1 MAKAVQNS
9 DKRPDSF
16 GNSDEILLG
25 VLSAVERD
33 ANTSQRGISR
43 ELDVALGLANAYLRR
58 CVRKGLIKIKQVPRR
73 RYVYYLTPRGF
84 AEKSRLAGQYF
95 SASFTFFRRARD
107 QMSEL
112 MSVCTDRGWSRIAF
126 AGVSELA
133 EVGVICAHD
142 FPVTVVA
149 VIDAP
154 QAGRRFCGLPVQ
166 AMLEACGPVDAVII
180 TELAKPQQVYR
191 ALRGAIGEERV
202 LTPKLLQLALP
213 KAMQMQTPKDDFAR
227 AAE

>member
-1 MAKAVQNS
+1 VAKTARNGE
-9 DKRPDSF
+9 KGPDSF
-16 GNSDEILLG
+16 GNQDEILLG
-25 VLSAVERD
+25 VLTAVERD

-43 ELDVALGLANAYLRR
+43 ELDVALGLANAYLKR

-84 AEKSRLAGQYF
+84 AEKSRLAGEYF
-95 SASFTFFRRARD
+95 SASFTFFRRARA

-112 MSVCTDRGWSRIAF
+112 MGDCDSLGWRRIAF

-142 FPVTVVA
+142 FPIVV
-149 VIDAP
+149 VSIIEP
-154 QAGRRFCGLPVQ
+154 SRAGEKFCGLPVQ
-166 AMLEACGPVDAVII
+166 ASLAACGPVDAVIV
-180 TELAKPQQVYR
+180 TDLTKPEQVHRAMGQEL
-191 ALRGAIGEERV
+191 GTDRV
-202 LTPKLLQLALP
+202 LAPQLLQIALT
-213 KAMQMQTPKDDFAR
+213 KAARSKSAR

>member
-1 MAKAVQNS
+1 VAKTA
-9 DKRPDSF
+9 KTTEKEPDSF
-16 GNSDEILLG
+16 GNHDEILLG
-25 VLSAVERD
+25 VLTAVERD

-43 ELDVALGLANAYLRR
+43 ELDVALGLANAYLKR

-73 RYVYYLTPRGF
+73 RYAYYLTPRGF
-84 AEKSRLAGQYF
+84 AEKTRLAGEYF
-95 SASFTFFRRARD
+95 SASFTFFRRARA

-112 MSVCTDRGWSRIAF
+112 MGDCNKLGWCKIAF

-149 VIDAP
+149 VVDEAR
-154 QAGRRFCGLPVQ
+154 AGEKFVGLPVVACLAQ
-166 AMLEACGPVDAVII
+166 AGTVDAVIV
-180 TELAKPQQVYR
+180 TELTKPEQVYR
-191 ALRGAIGEERV
+191 TLGGEIGADRV
-202 LTPKLLQLALP
+202 LTPPLLQMALT
-213 KAMQMQTPKDDFAR
+213 KAAKDNSAR